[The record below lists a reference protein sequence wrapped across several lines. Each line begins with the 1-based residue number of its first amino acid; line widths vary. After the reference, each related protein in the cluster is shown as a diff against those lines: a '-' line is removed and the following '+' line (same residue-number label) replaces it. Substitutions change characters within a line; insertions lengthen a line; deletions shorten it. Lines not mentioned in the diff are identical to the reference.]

1 MDNSSSNS
9 LRSSSGPLKKQIEAQ
24 RLQSQSPQTKN
35 LPAFY
40 RNVEEA
46 LDARRATQSLF
57 SILQNNWQTSRA
69 VDFCSNDY
77 LSWNTTGLIR
87 TAFLAE
93 LGAHPGFSVAAGGSR
108 VMEGNYAYI
117 EDVEREIAEWHGTKA
132 GLIVNSAFDAN
143 VMVWSALPRPGDV
156 IVYDNLVHASTHE
169 GMERSLAIQKT
180 GFDHNDTKAFRRTL
194 SSILESSPMVK
205 QGRRS
210 ILVAVESVYSMEG
223 DVCPLLE
230 LLEIADELS
239 EGLGNIQFVV
249 DETHSAGLFG
259 PDGAGLVCELG
270 LEKDI
275 AVRLHT
281 YSKAMGACGG
291 IILGNDTIK
300 SALVNF
306 ARASIYSASPSLPFV
321 AAIRAGHKLLGTPEA
336 REAKRIQQ
344 LARTFFES
352 LTSHPLWPKARESGI
367 LAVPLASGWKE
378 RPFLTH
384 IVTVWT
390 RQNYLYWM
398 LFHFLFASF
407 FVLPVKH
414 PVVPIG
420 ESRLRVT
427 FHAENTVE
435 QVEGF
440 VQQLF
445 VWVQEVVDI
454 EEGKSQH
461 KATGA
466 AREVYAWMKKEG
478 LTGYGMV

>member
-1 MDNSSSNS
+1 M
-9 LRSSSGPLKKQIEAQ
+9 
-24 RLQSQSPQTKN
+24 SQSAQNKD

-57 SILQNNWQTSRA
+57 SILPNNWQTSHA

-77 LSWNTTGLIR
+77 LSWNTTGVIR

-93 LGAHPGFSVAAGGSR
+93 LSAHPNFNVAAGGSR

-117 EDVEREIAEWHGTKA
+117 EDVEREIAAWHGAKV

-156 IVYDNLVHASTHE
+156 VMYDSLVHASTHE

-180 GFDHNDTKAFRRTL
+180 AFEHNDLKAFSRTL
-194 SSILESSPMVK
+194 SSILETFPMVK

-210 ILVAVESVYSMEG
+210 VLVAVESVYSMEG

-230 LLEIADELS
+230 LVEIADELS
-239 EGLGNIQFVV
+239 EGLGNVQFVV

-259 PDGAGLVCELG
+259 PNGAGLVCELG
-270 LEKDI
+270 LEEEI

-291 IILGNDTIK
+291 IILGDDTIK
-300 SALVNF
+300 TALVNF
-306 ARASIYSASPSLPFV
+306 ARPSVYSASPSFPFV

-336 REAKRIQQ
+336 LTGQERIQQ
-344 LARTFFES
+344 LARAFFES
-352 LTSHPLWPKARESGI
+352 LTSHPLWPKARDSGI
-367 LAVPLASGWKE
+367 LAVPLASDWKE

-390 RQNYLYWM
+390 RQHHLYWM
-398 LFHFLFASF
+398 LFHLLFASF

-420 ESRLRVT
+420 QSRLRVT
-427 FHAENTVE
+427 FHAENTIA
-435 QVEGF
+435 QVSRF
-440 VQQLF
+440 VDELF
-445 VWVQEVVDI
+445 VWVEEVMNI
-454 EEGKSQH
+454 EAGHSSH
-461 KATGA
+461 KATTA
-466 AREVYAWMKKEG
+466 AREVYAWMRKEG